1 MTSNA
6 TGNLQVLPERSG
18 AGAKIPSMSLPVGDV
33 TFLFSD
39 IEGSTRLA
47 REIGTERWA
56 ALLRDHDMAATAAV
70 TSAGGAVVKLEGDGM
85 FAVFADPR
93 AAAAAAIELSR
104 TVTHLGPDD
113 APPIRLRMGIHSGA
127 GMVTVSGLDYVGL
140 DVHYAARLTGAGNG
154 GQILVSDT
162 SARRIN
168 GAILDGELIDQG
180 FHRLRDFDEPRQVHR
195 LVVAGV
201 ADDDRPLR
209 TADLPTNLP
218 EPVTTFVGRER
229 EVADVTDLLKRGRL
243 ITLTGPG
250 GTGKTR
256 LAIGAA
262 SSVRHRFPDGTWFVE
277 LAPVRDPRLIP
288 TAIAGAVGV
297 RESPDV
303 PVLET
308 LREHLRERQLLLVVD
323 NLEQLL
329 PSGADT
335 VAGLLKNASQLR
347 ILVTSREILRIAG
360 EQEYPVPPLGG
371 SDALELFVER
381 ARLVRPGFELTDAS
395 RPAVT
400 AIAERL
406 EGLPLAV
413 ELAAARI
420 RLFPPDRILERLGR
434 SLDLGDGARD
444 LPERQRTLRGAIAWS
459 VDLLS
464 PEEQSLFRRLAV
476 FSGGWTAEAA
486 AAVVDPGGSLGLDV
500 MSGLESLAD
509 KSLIRIAPTDHG
521 EPRFTRH
528 AFVLEYAAELLDRST
543 ERPDCERR
551 HAEVFTAFAETAEP
565 HLMAE
570 DAEAWLDLIDD
581 ERHNL
586 RAAMRWSLNVGEPA
600 FGLRIGA
607 AIWRFWH
614 QRAELREG
622 LGWLDDLLAHP
633 GAQADSALRVRALSA
648 AGGLAYW
655 SQRFDQ
661 AWTRYE
667 AALAIAERLGDCS
680 LIANAECEL
689 GFRYVVERDIAG
701 LRQHEERAL
710 ALYRELGDEDAE
722 ARARQALVLGTFL
735 GGDRNAARELETA
748 NLESFRRSGSWYRT
762 ADSHT
767 LLSAI
772 EYLNGDAAA
781 AQAHI
786 REALGIVGPRGIAT
800 PTIGALGVAALVA
813 LGNGELEKGAR
824 LAGASAGL
832 AVRAEVANAMIL
844 VLHLPD
850 PVAVARE
857 RLGYAADA
865 LLAEGDALSY
875 DAAIELAIR

>member
-1 MTSNA
+1 
-6 TGNLQVLPERSG
+6 
-18 AGAKIPSMSLPVGDV
+18 MSLPVGDV

-47 REIGTERWA
+47 RELGAERWI
-56 ALLRDHDMAATAAV
+56 ALLRDHDSAAATAV
-70 TSAGGAVVKLEGDGM
+70 TSAGGTVVKHEGDGM

-93 AAAAAAIELSR
+93 SAAAAAIELSR
-104 TVTHLGPDD
+104 AASRFGPE
-113 APPIRLRMGIHSGA
+113 AGGPIRVRIGIHSGA
-127 GMVTVSGLDYVGL
+127 GMVTESGLDYVGL
-140 DVHYAARLTGAGNG
+140 DVHYAARLAAAGNG

-162 SARRIN
+162 AARR
-168 GAILDGELIDQG
+168 LGEAPPVGNLVDEG
-180 FHRLRDFDEPRQVHR
+180 FHRLRDFDDARQIHR
-195 LVVAGV
+195 LVVAGT
-201 ADDDRPLR
+201 ADDDRALR
-209 TADLPTNLP
+209 TADVPTNLP
-218 EPVTTFVGRER
+218 EPVTTFVGRDR
-229 EVADVTDLLKRGRL
+229 EVAELVVLLDRGRL

-262 SSVRHRFPDGTWFVE
+262 GAARHRFRDGTWFVE
-277 LAPVRDPRLIP
+277 LAPVRDPALIP
-288 TAIAGAVGV
+288 SAIAGVVGV
-297 RESPDV
+297 RESPGV
-303 PVLET
+303 PILDT
-308 LREHLRERQLLLVVD
+308 LREHLRERRLLLVVD

-329 PSGADT
+329 PAGADT
-335 VAGLLKNASQLR
+335 IAGLLRNAPGLHV
-347 ILVTSREILRIAG
+347 LVTSREILRIAG

-371 SDALELFVER
+371 ADAIELFVER
-381 ARLVRPGFELTDAS
+381 ARLVRPGFELTDAGLA
-395 RPAVT
+395 AVT

-420 RLFPPDRILERLGR
+420 RLFAPERILERLGS
-434 SLDLGDGARD
+434 SLDLGDRARD
-444 LPERQRTLRGAIAWS
+444 LPERQRTLRGAVAWS

-464 PEEQSLFRRLAV
+464 AEEQALFRRLAV

-486 AAVVDPGGSLGLDV
+486 GEVVDPAGSLGLDV

-509 KSLIRIAPTDHG
+509 KSLIRIAPTEHG

-528 AFVLEYAAELLDRST
+528 AFVLEYAAELLDRSS
-543 ERPDCERR
+543 ERPGCERR
-551 HAEVFTAFAETAEP
+551 HAEVFSAFAETAEP

-570 DAEAWLDLIDD
+570 DAESWLDLIDH

-586 RAAMRWSLNVGEPA
+586 RAAMRWSLDVGEPA

-607 AIWRFWH
+607 AVWRFWH

-622 LGWLDDLLAHP
+622 LGWLDELLAHP
-633 GAQADSALRVRALSA
+633 AGRADSALRVRALSA

-667 AALAIAERLGDCS
+667 SALAIAERLGDRA
-680 LIANAECEL
+680 LIANAEYEL
-689 GFRYVVERDIAG
+689 GFRYVVERDITG

-710 ALYRELGDEDAE
+710 ALYRDLGDDDA
-722 ARARQALVLGTFL
+722 ANRARQALVLGTFL
-735 GGDRNAARELETA
+735 GGDRGAARELETA
-748 NLESFRRSGSWYRT
+748 NLEAFRRTGSWYRT

-772 EYLNGDAAA
+772 EYLDGNAAA
-781 AQAHI
+781 AIDHI
-786 REALGIVGPRGIAT
+786 REALAIVGPRGIAT

-813 LGNGELEKGAR
+813 LANGDLEKGAR

-850 PVAVARE
+850 PVAMARE
-857 RLGYAADA
+857 RLGDAADP
-865 LLAEGDALSY
+865 LLAEGDALPY
-875 DAAIELAIR
+875 AAAIELASS

>member
-1 MTSNA
+1 
-6 TGNLQVLPERSG
+6 
-18 AGAKIPSMSLPVGDV
+18 MSLPVGDV

-47 REIGTERWA
+47 RELGAERWA
-56 ALLRDHDMAATAAV
+56 ALLREHDLGATAAV
-70 TSAGGAVVKLEGDGM
+70 SAAGGTVVKHEGDGM
-85 FAVFADPR
+85 FAVFDEPR
-93 AAAAAAIELSR
+93 AATVAAIELSR
-104 TVTHLGPDD
+104 AAMGLVAAVGGPVRVR
-113 APPIRLRMGIHSGA
+113 IGVHSGA
-127 GMVTVSGLDYVGL
+127 GMVTASGVDYVGL
-140 DVHYAARLTGAGNG
+140 DVHYAARLSAAGNG
-154 GQILVSDT
+154 GQILLSDT
-162 SARRIN
+162 SARR
-168 GAILDGELIDQG
+168 LDGAVPGGTLVDDG
-180 FHRLRDFDEPRQVHR
+180 FHRLKDFDEPRQIHR
-195 LVVAGV
+195 LVVEGV

-218 EPVTTFVGRER
+218 EPVTTFVGRDR
-229 EVADVTDLLKRGRL
+229 EVEEVVDLLDRSRL

-262 SSVRHRFPDGTWFVE
+262 GSVRHRFRDGTWFVE
-277 LAPVRDPRLIP
+277 LAPVRDPGLIP
-288 TAIAGAVGV
+288 SAIAAAIGA
-297 RESPDV
+297 RESPGV
-303 PVLET
+303 PVMDT

-329 PSGADT
+329 PAGADT
-335 VAGLLKNASQLR
+335 IAGLLRNASQLQV
-347 ILVTSREILRIAG
+347 LVTSREILKIGG

-371 SDALELFVER
+371 GDAVELFVER

-420 RLFPPDRILERLGR
+420 RLFAPERILERLGR

-459 VDLLS
+459 VDLLN
-464 PEEQSLFRRLAV
+464 PEEQAVFRRLAV
-476 FSGGWTAEAA
+476 FSGGWTAEEADR
-486 AAVVDPGGSLGLDV
+486 VVDPGGSLGLDV
-500 MSGLESLAD
+500 MTGLESLAD
-509 KSLIRIAPTDHG
+509 KSLIRIAPTEHG

-528 AFVLEYAAELLDRST
+528 AFVLEYAAELLDASN
-543 ERPDCERR
+543 ERPGCERR
-551 HAEVFTAFAETAEP
+551 HAEVFADFAETAEG
-565 HLMAE
+565 HLMAQ
-570 DAEAWLDLIDD
+570 DAESWLDLIDH

-607 AIWRFWH
+607 PIWRFWH

-622 LGWLDDLLAHP
+622 LGWLDELLAHP
-633 GAQADSALRVRALSA
+633 AAQADSVLRVRALSA

-655 SQRFDQ
+655 AQRFAQ
-661 AWTRYE
+661 AWIWYE
-667 AALAIAERLGDCS
+667 EGLEIAERLGDLS
-680 LIANAECEL
+680 LIANAEYEL
-689 GFRYVVERDIAG
+689 GFRYVVEPDLAG
-701 LRQHEERAL
+701 LRRHEERAL
-710 ALYRELGDEDAE
+710 ALYTELGDQDAA
-722 ARARQALVLGTFL
+722 ARARQALVLGAFL
-735 GGDRNAARELETA
+735 GGDRGAARELETA

-767 LLSAI
+767 LLSSI
-772 EYLNGDAAA
+772 EYLDGNAAA
-781 AQAHI
+781 ALAHV
-786 REALGIVGPRGIAT
+786 REALAIVGPRGIAT

-813 LGNGELEKGAR
+813 IETGDLEKGAR

-832 AVRAEVANAMIL
+832 AVRSEVANGMIL

-850 PVAVARE
+850 PVVVARE
-857 RLGYAADA
+857 RLGDAADA
-865 LLAEGDALSY
+865 LVAEGEALSY
-875 DAAIELAIR
+875 EAAIELATR

>member
-1 MTSNA
+1 M
-6 TGNLQVLPERSG
+6 
-18 AGAKIPSMSLPVGDV
+18 
-33 TFLFSD
+33 
-39 IEGSTRLA
+39 
-47 REIGTERWA
+47 
-56 ALLRDHDMAATAAV
+56 
-70 TSAGGAVVKLEGDGM
+70 
-85 FAVFADPR
+85 

-104 TVTHLGPDD
+104 ATTTLRPDGH
-113 APPIRLRMGIHSGA
+113 PIRVRIGIHSGA
-127 GMVTVSGLDYVGL
+127 GMVTESGLDYVGL
-140 DVHYAARLTGAGNG
+140 DVHYAARLAAAANG
-154 GQILVSDT
+154 GQIVVSDT
-162 SARRIN
+162 AARR
-168 GAILDGELIDQG
+168 LDGARLDGTLADEG
-180 FHRLRDFDEPRQVHR
+180 FHRLRDFDEPRRIQR
-195 LVVAGV
+195 LVVPGI
-201 ADDDRPLR
+201 ADDSRPLR

-229 EVADVTDLLKRGRL
+229 EIADVAELLQRSRL
-243 ITLTGPG
+243 LTLTGPG

-256 LAIGAA
+256 LAIGTAG
-262 SSVRHRFPDGTWFVE
+262 SVRHRFRDGTWFVE
-277 LAPVRDPRLIP
+277 LAPVRDPDLMP
-288 TAIAGAVGV
+288 SAIAGVVGV
-297 RESPDV
+297 RESPEV
-303 PVLET
+303 PVLES
-308 LREHLRERQLLLVVD
+308 LREHLRERQLLIVVD

-329 PSGADT
+329 PAGADT
-335 VAGLLKNASQLR
+335 IAGLLRIAPQLHV
-347 ILVTSREILRIAG
+347 LVTSREILRIAG

-371 SDALELFVER
+371 GEAIELFVER

-395 RPAVT
+395 RPAVV

-406 EGLPLAV
+406 EGLPLAI
-413 ELAAARI
+413 ELAAARV
-420 RLFPPDRILERLGR
+420 RLFPPERILDRLER

-464 PEEQSLFRRLAV
+464 AEEQAIFRRLAV
-476 FSGGWTAEAA
+476 FSGGWTAEQASE
-486 AAVVDPGGSLGLDV
+486 VVDPGEALGLDV

-509 KSLIRIAPTDHG
+509 KSLIRIAPTEHG

-528 AFVLEYAAELLDRST
+528 AFVLEYAAELLDRSN
-543 ERPDCERR
+543 ERPGCERR
-551 HAEVFTAFAETAEP
+551 HAEVFAGFAETAEP
-565 HLMAE
+565 HLMAQ
-570 DAEAWLDLIDD
+570 DAERWLDLIDH

-586 RAAMRWSLNVGEPA
+586 RAAMRWSLNAGEPE

-622 LGWLDDLLAHP
+622 LGWLDELLAHP
-633 GAQADSALRVRALSA
+633 QAQAGSPLRVRALSA

-661 AWTRYE
+661 AWARYE
-667 AALAIAERLGDCS
+667 AGLELADRLGDRA
-680 LIANAECEL
+680 LVANAEYEL

-701 LRQHEERAL
+701 LRRHEDRAL
-710 ALYRELGDEDAE
+710 GLYTELGDDDGA

-735 GGDRNAARELETA
+735 GGDRDAARELETA

-772 EYLNGDAAA
+772 EYLDGDVAAA
-781 AQAHI
+781 RAHV
-786 REALGIVGPRGIAT
+786 RAALEIVGPRGIAT

-813 LGNGELEKGAR
+813 LDNGELELGAR

-857 RLGYAADA
+857 RLGDAADA
-865 LLAEGDALSY
+865 PLTEGEALPL
-875 DAAIELAIR
+875 DAAIELATR